1 MLENHHLY
9 YAYLCIENKRKEQN
23 SMSNGRNSNNKA
35 IAKIQIILVFA
46 MVILFGNSCERK
58 DLYLRVDQTQI
69 SVEMYDV
76 RLDLL
81 WGIDWETEWQYT
93 WNESA
98 TDFGTI
104 GYTQPE
110 LIKGTIYNVDRYTGK
125 RYSSFFK
132 IFDSN
137 GGRVSLTA
145 GSVYDMLFYNFGTEY
160 TSFYQSDD
168 YATYTASTRMS
179 NQTSFI
185 RTRAESKGSQ
195 IADTAKTYTDYN
207 QPDELFGSLATNLTI
222 SEDPSTYEKE
232 YDQYGNVTYIYK
244 VDAQLRP
251 YSFIYMFQ
259 IVILNNDCD
268 GEKGKRVV
276 GGQGITVGGLAQ
288 GVDLFTRKTFNNTI
302 SVSSDDVKPL
312 QNHDDVRLSDGT
324 TIENADILASRIL
337 TWGLPGIV
345 PIETTKAGTK
355 AVELDNNVIGIGLKL
370 RNNVITNV
378 TLDITDEMHEKPAGG
393 VITIYIDAA
402 TNPAIVQDIEKE
414 PTTTGGG
421 FNAKVEDWNNE
432 VNAEVTI

>member
-1 MLENHHLY
+1 MLKFRHIYN
-9 YAYLCIENKRKEQN
+9 AYFCNENKRKEQN
-23 SMSNGRNSNNKA
+23 SMSNGRFSNNKA

-46 MVILFGNSCERK
+46 MVLLFGTSCERK
-58 DLYLRVDQTQI
+58 ELYLRVDTTEI
-69 SVEMYDV
+69 SVEMYDI

-98 TDFGTI
+98 ADFGTI
-104 GYTQPE
+104 GYTKPE
-110 LIKGTIYNVDRYTGK
+110 LIKGTIYNVDRATGK

-168 YATYTASTRMS
+168 YETYTASTRVS
-179 NQTSFI
+179 SQSSWI
-185 RTRAESKGSQ
+185 RTRAES
-195 IADTAKTYTDYN
+195 DTSEKPDSSKTYVDYN
-207 QPDELFGSLATNLTI
+207 QPDELFGSLATDLAI

-232 YDQYGNVTYIYK
+232 YDEYGNVSYIYK
-244 VDAQLRP
+244 VDAALRP
-251 YSFIYMFQ
+251 YSFIYMYQ
-259 IVILNNDCD
+259 VVLLNNTNDK
-268 GEKGKRVV
+268 GENIFTGAKGFT
-276 GGQGITVGGLAQ
+276 ITGLAQ

-302 SVSSDDVKPL
+302 SVSTDNVKPM
-312 QNHDDVRLSDGT
+312 QNHDDVRLDDGT
-324 TIENADILASRIL
+324 IIENADILAGRVI

-355 AVELDNNVIGIGLKL
+355 AVELDKNYIGVGLTL
-370 RNNVITNV
+370 RNGYTYTV
-378 TLDITDEMHEKPAGG
+378 TKDITEQMHNKPAGG
-393 VITIYIDAA
+393 VITIYIDA
-402 TNPAIVQDIEKE
+402 NDVPEEIINQR
-414 PTTTGGG
+414 PQSTGGG
-421 FNAKVEDWNNE
+421 FNASVEDWANE

>member
-1 MLENHHLY
+1 MLENHHY
-9 YAYLCIENKRKEQN
+9 YNAYLCIENERKEQN
-23 SMSNGRNSNNKA
+23 SMSNRTNSNNKV

-46 MVILFGNSCERK
+46 MVLVFGNSCERK
-58 DLYLRVDQTQI
+58 DLFLRVDTTEI

-93 WNESA
+93 WNEAAS
-98 TDFGTI
+98 DFGTI

-168 YATYTASTRMS
+168 YESYTASTRMS
-179 NQTSFI
+179 TQSSWVM
-185 RTRAESKGSQ
+185 TRAESEHSEMPDS
-195 IADTAKTYTDYN
+195 IPNYTNYN
-207 QPDELFGSLATNLTI
+207 QPDELFGSLAKNLTI
-222 SEDPSTYEKE
+222 SEDPSTYDKE
-232 YDQYGNVTYIYK
+232 YDEFGNITYIYK
-244 VDAQLRP
+244 VGAALRP
-251 YSFIYMFQ
+251 YSFIYMYQ
-259 IVILNNDCD
+259 IVILNNERD
-268 GEKGKRVV
+268 GKKVFTGAK
-276 GGQGITVGGLAQ
+276 GITVTGLAQ

-302 SVSSDDVKPL
+302 AISTDEIKPL
-312 QNHDDVRLSDGT
+312 QNHDDVVLEDGNT
-324 TIENADILASRIL
+324 ADNADILATRII
-337 TWGLPGIV
+337 TWGLPGIT

-355 AVELDNNVIGIGLKL
+355 APAFDDNFIGIGLTL
-370 RNNVITNV
+370 ANGYSYSVTRNIT
-378 TLDITDEMHEKPAGG
+378 EQMHNKPAGG
-393 VITIYIDAA
+393 VITIYIDANEVPQE
-402 TNPAIVQDIEKE
+402 TVDQRPQ
-414 PTTTGGG
+414 TTGGG
-421 FNAKVEDWNNE
+421 FNASVEDWANE

>member
-1 MLENHHLY
+1 
-9 YAYLCIENKRKEQN
+9 
-23 SMSNGRNSNNKA
+23 MSNGRFSNNKA

-46 MVILFGNSCERK
+46 MVLLFGNSCERK
-58 DLYLRVDQTQI
+58 DLYLRVDQTDI

-104 GYTQPE
+104 GYTKPE
-110 LIKGTIYNVDRYTGK
+110 LIKGTIYNVDANSGK

-160 TSFYQSDD
+160 TSFYQSED
-168 YATYTASTRMS
+168 YETYTASTRVS
-179 NQTSFI
+179 SQTSWV
-185 RTRAESKGSQ
+185 RTRAESENSEMP
-195 IADTAKTYTDYN
+195 DTIKSYTDYN
-207 QPDELFGSLATNLTI
+207 QPDELFGSLATNLAI

-232 YDQYGNVTYIYK
+232 YDEFGNLTYIYK
-244 VDAQLRP
+244 VDAALRP
-251 YSFIYMFQ
+251 YSFVYMFQ
-259 IVILNNDCD
+259 IVILNNERDD
-268 GEKGKRVV
+268 KGDVIT
-276 GGQGITVGGLAQ
+276 GAQGLTVTGLSQ

-302 SVSSDDVKPL
+302 SVSTDDVKPL
-312 QNHDDVRLSDGT
+312 QNHDDVRLNDST
-324 TIENADILASRIL
+324 LVENADILAARML
-337 TWGLPGIV
+337 TWGLPGMV

-355 AVELDNNVIGIGLKL
+355 APEIDYNFIGIGFTL
-370 RNNVITNV
+370 RNNVIWPVNI
-378 TLDITDEMHEKPAGG
+378 DITEQMHEKPAGG
-393 VITIYIDAA
+393 VITIYYDA
-402 TNPAIVQDIEKE
+402 NEIPQEIVDQR
-414 PTTTGGG
+414 PVTTGGG
-421 FNAKVEDWNNE
+421 FNANVEDWNNE

>member
-1 MLENHHLY
+1 
-9 YAYLCIENKRKEQN
+9 
-23 SMSNGRNSNNKA
+23 MSNGRNSNIKA

-46 MVILFGNSCERK
+46 MVLLFGNSCERK
-58 DLYLRVDQTQI
+58 ELYLRVDQTQI

-104 GYTQPE
+104 GYTKPE
-110 LIKGTIYNVDRYTGK
+110 LIKGTIYNVDRNTGK
-125 RYSSFFK
+125 RFSSFFK

-168 YATYTASTRMS
+168 YETYTASTRVS
-179 NQTSFI
+179 SQTSWV
-185 RTRAESKGSQ
+185 RTRAESENSEKP
-195 IADTAKTYTDYN
+195 DTAKTYVDYN
-207 QPDELFGSLATNLTI
+207 QPDELFGSLATNLAI

-232 YDQYGNVTYIYK
+232 YDEYGNLTYIYK
-244 VDAQLRP
+244 VDAALRP
-251 YSFIYMFQ
+251 YSFVYLFQ
-259 IVILNNDCD
+259 VVILNNNTRDD
-268 GEKGKRVV
+268 KGNIVV
-276 GGQGITVGGLAQ
+276 GAQGMTVEGLAQ
-288 GVDLFTRKTFNNTI
+288 GVDLFTRKTFNNSI
-302 SVSSDDVKPL
+302 SVSTDDVKPL
-312 QNHDDVRLSDGT
+312 QNHDDVRLEDGT
-324 TIENADILASRIL
+324 IVENADILAARML

-355 AVELDNNVIGIGLKL
+355 AVELDPNFIGVGLTL
-370 RNNVITNV
+370 RNGV
-378 TLDITDEMHEKPAGG
+378 TWQFTRDITDQMHEKPAGG
-393 VITIYIDAA
+393 VITIYFDVNDIPQEIIDQRPQ
-402 TNPAIVQDIEKE
+402 TP
-414 PTTTGGG
+414 GGG
-421 FNAKVEDWNNE
+421 FNANVEDWANE